1 MATESYRME
10 FKRYFLLVWFDKAV
24 EKYKLKGNKTCEG
37 CMFVMLGHLLTR
49 QGEGEDI
56 KGRSPQAAS
65 RKPGKK
71 APQKRGRKDSVPP
84 RGSSVSGKSKQVAS
98 ERRPSGRTTAP
109 HPIRRSSQCAEGA
122 KTSPRVSILV
132 MRKTAQQGSYAKK
145 RGAKKDRSRRSNP
158 KQSEKK
164 DLPMSTDDDEEN
176 EPLAKRMYRLA
187 DPTKGNLNQDNAPHE
202 TPVSRVPDAG
212 TPSVALVQHEWEFD
226 GQVHPLLKGR
236 KLDEDD
242 EERLR
247 RWAANGLLVKRQV
260 VASYEGR
267 QHLSL
272 VREDICSLL
281 PQRWV
286 NSNETVL
293 QKRNLDSFREVPTVS
308 YVGLGPHFSDDSRF
322 FDKIAASMQKWWFA
336 PVCID
341 RHWWL
346 YTFEIAQK
354 RLWVL
359 DSMYSGEHNNER
371 LKIHAYAGRIIED
384 MAKVSMPAY
393 EPMEKAY
400 LVSIPASQN
409 NITGRCDC
417 GVFVIKFMQFWSLEK
432 PLQLWDKDVVQEF
445 WKEII
450 LDIVMSPH
458 NSQIGKALQALDSD
472 PVRRNQPRK
481 KTKAVRSPFTAPSTK
496 SMLQRAGLPTRK
508 PNKGEDNGR
517 RHMPSYWN
525 FKHCTA
531 FGRNQSTWPVRLRI
545 NASDKTK
552 KGRVYSVVSKEPRNL
567 AKNDK
572 TLTPRNL
579 TIYA

>member
-122 KTSPRVSILV
+122 KTSPRPTEQEDFTGHDSDGIEVYP
-132 MRKTAQQGSYAKK
+132 MYSY
-145 RGAKKDRSRRSNP
+145 
-158 KQSEKK
+158 
-164 DLPMSTDDDEEN
+164 
-176 EPLAKRMYRLA
+176 
-187 DPTKGNLNQDNAPHE
+187 
-202 TPVSRVPDAG
+202 
-212 TPSVALVQHEWEFD
+212 
-226 GQVHPLLKGR
+226 KGR
-236 KLDEDD
+236 SWHPMKEGNIYHWS
-242 EERLR
+242 ERTSAHCYPSAGSTATSFSGCVQPLMTH
-247 RWAANGLLVKRQV
+247 NHCDLGMTFTVFLQ
-260 VASYEGR
+260 E
-267 QHLSL
+267 
-272 VREDICSLL
+272 
-281 PQRWV
+281 
-286 NSNETVL
+286 ETVL

-517 RHMPSYWN
+517 RHMPRFISCEPDKSC
-525 FKHCTA
+525 FTA
-531 FGRNQSTWPVRLRI
+531 GL
-545 NASDKTK
+545 
-552 KGRVYSVVSKEPRNL
+552 
-567 AKNDK
+567 
-572 TLTPRNL
+572 
-579 TIYA
+579 